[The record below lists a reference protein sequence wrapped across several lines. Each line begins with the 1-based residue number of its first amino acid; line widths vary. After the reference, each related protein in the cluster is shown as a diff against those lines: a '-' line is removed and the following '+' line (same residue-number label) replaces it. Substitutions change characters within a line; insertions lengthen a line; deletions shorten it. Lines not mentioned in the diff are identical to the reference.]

1 MKKVF
6 FILALVLGI
15 VVGVEF
21 IIPQIPSEQPNQEQI
36 VETEAFM
43 AVLTE
48 EKALWAITLNP
59 KYYISTQAV
68 AIEYNSTE
76 YGIFLI
82 TDIIY
87 LPVIATPTELHI
99 APLDVNGNP
108 LTSET
113 FILGVEHA
121 TKPHLLEKP

>member
-21 IIPQIPSEQPNQEQI
+21 IIPPIPSEPSQEQI

-43 AVLTE
+43 AVLIE

-68 AIEYNSTE
+68 ALEYNNTE
-76 YGIFLI
+76 YGVFLVS
-82 TDIIY
+82 DIIY
-87 LPVIATPTELHI
+87 LPVIALPTELHI

-108 LTSET
+108 LASET
-113 FILGVEHA
+113 FIFGVEHA
-121 TKPHLLEKP
+121 TKSHLPEKP